1 MRSDRRHFGGSDPFQ
16 LNVKR
21 NYTFF
26 QKIMKPVTLR
36 RKIKIKVE
44 KLSDSSTVVK
54 LKAIENDA
62 DSRGYMQYSR

>member
-1 MRSDRRHFGGSDPFQ
+1 
-16 LNVKR
+16 
-21 NYTFF
+21 
-26 QKIMKPVTLR
+26 MKPVTLR